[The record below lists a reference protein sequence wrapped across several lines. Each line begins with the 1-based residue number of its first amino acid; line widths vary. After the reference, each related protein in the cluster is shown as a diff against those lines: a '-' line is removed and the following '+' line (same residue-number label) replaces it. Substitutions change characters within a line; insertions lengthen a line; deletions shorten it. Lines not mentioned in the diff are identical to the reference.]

1 MQEDKEEKLQ
11 EGSTS
16 PTFDSK
22 TRIVSIV
29 VLTLM
34 LITIWYMLTLVLL
47 TFILGFVFFRLLRFI
62 NRRGGRVI
70 AEKIPDSLILLVLYL
85 LFIAGLTL
93 VSIRFAPI
101 LASQIT
107 AIAEIFRDFDI
118 ENLRQFLDVR
128 LIEVLSHLDIDSY
141 ISAAGNLLLTWVTWF
156 GGFSINFLLA
166 LLLSFLLLL
175 EKDKLRKFGITLEN
189 SRISFLYAYFM
200 NFGSNFARSFAKV
213 MDVQV
218 LIAFINCVLSTIALS
233 IMGFPQVLGLG
244 IMIFTLG
251 LIPVA
256 GVIVSLIPLS
266 VVAFSLGGFKMV
278 LAVLIMIVVIHAI
291 EAYVLNPKLM
301 SSKTALP
308 VSLVFIILL
317 VAEHYMNVWGLL
329 IGVPLFIFL
338 LNVFEVD
345 YTKAFKPEQSF
356 TEVFRR
362 AIAGKK
368 AKRKATRQK

>member
-1 MQEDKEEKLQ
+1 
-11 EGSTS
+11 
-16 PTFDSK
+16 
-22 TRIVSIV
+22 
-29 VLTLM
+29 
-34 LITIWYMLTLVLL
+34 MLTIVLL

-62 NRRGGRVI
+62 NRRGGRIV

-85 LFIAGLTL
+85 LFIAVLTL

-107 AIAEIFRDFDI
+107 AIAEIFRDFNV
-118 ENLRQFLDVR
+118 ESLRQSLDAR
-128 LIEVLSHLDIDSY
+128 LIEVLSHLDIEYY
-141 ISAAGNLLLTWVTWF
+141 ISAAGSMLLTWVTWF
-156 GGFSINFLLA
+156 GGFSVNFLLA

-175 EKDKLRKFGITLEN
+175 EKDKLQKFGKTLED
-189 SRISFLYAYFM
+189 SRISFIYAYFM

-218 LIAFINCVLSTIALS
+218 MIAFINCVLSMIALS

-266 VVAFSLGGFKMV
+266 VVAFNIGGFTKV

-308 VSLVFIILL
+308 VSLVCIILI
-317 VAEHYMNVWGLL
+317 VAEHYMSVWGLL

-356 TEVFRR
+356 SETFRR
-362 AIAGKK
+362 KIAERK
-368 AKRKATRQK
+368 AKRKAAREKK

>member
-1 MQEDKEEKLQ
+1 MKEEKSQKEHLQ
-11 EGSTS
+11 EE
-16 PTFDSK
+16 PTAQAFDFR

-29 VLTLM
+29 VLTLV
-34 LITIWYMLTLVLL
+34 LITIWYMLTIVLL
-47 TFILGFVFFRLLRFI
+47 TFIIGFVAFRLLRFI
-62 NRRGGRVI
+62 NRRGGRIV
-70 AEKIPDSLILLVLYL
+70 AEKIPDGLILLVLYL
-85 LFIAGLTL
+85 IFIALLTV

-107 AIAEIFRDFDI
+107 AIAEIFRNFDI
-118 ENLRQFLDVR
+118 ESLRQSLDVR
-128 LIEVLSHLDIDSY
+128 LVEVLSHLDIESY

-156 GGFSINFLLA
+156 GGFSVNFVLA

-175 EKDKLRKFGITLEN
+175 EKDKLHKFGITLES

-200 NFGSNFARSFAKV
+200 NFGGNFARSFAKV

-218 LIAFINCVLSTIALS
+218 TIAFINCVLSMIALS

-244 IMIFTLG
+244 IMIFTFG

-256 GVIVSLIPLS
+256 GVIISLIPLS
-266 VVAFSLGGFKMV
+266 VVAFNIGGFTKV

-291 EAYVLNPKLM
+291 EAYILNPKLM
-301 SSKTALP
+301 SSKTSLP

-317 VAEHYMNVWGLL
+317 VAEHYLQVWGLL

-345 YTKAFKPEQSF
+345 YAKAFKPEQSF
-356 TEVFRR
+356 TEVFRS
-362 AIAGKK
+362 AIARMK
-368 AKRKATRQK
+368 ARKRDK

>member
-1 MQEDKEEKLQ
+1 MKEEKLQ
-11 EGSTS
+11 EDAA
-16 PTFDSK
+16 PPAFDFR
-22 TRIVSIV
+22 TRTVSIV
-29 VLTLM
+29 VLTLV
-34 LITIWYMLTLVLL
+34 LITIWYMLTIVLL
-47 TFILGFVFFRLLRFI
+47 TFVMGFVFYRLLRFI
-62 NRRGGRVI
+62 NRRGGRVV
-70 AEKIPDSLILLVLYL
+70 AEKIPDGLLLLVLYL
-85 LFIAGLTL
+85 LFIAMLTL
-93 VSIRFAPI
+93 VGIRFAPT

-107 AIAEIFRDFDI
+107 AIAEIFRNFDI
-118 ENLRQFLDVR
+118 ESLRQSLDVR
-128 LIEVLSHLDIDSY
+128 LVEVLSYLDIASY

-156 GGFSINFLLA
+156 GGFSVNFVLA

-175 EKDKLRKFGITLEN
+175 EKDKLKKFGETLEN

-200 NFGSNFARSFAKV
+200 SFGSNFARSFAKV

-218 LIAFINCVLSTIALS
+218 MIAFINSVLSMIALS
-233 IMGFPQVLGLG
+233 IMGFPQVFGLG

-256 GVIVSLIPLS
+256 GVIISLIPLS
-266 VVAFSLGGFKMV
+266 VVAFNIGGFTKV

-291 EAYVLNPKLM
+291 EAYILNPKLM

-317 VAEHYMNVWGLL
+317 VAEHYLNVWGLL

-356 TEVFRR
+356 SDTFRR
-362 AIAGKK
+362 AIAGTRT
-368 AKRKATRQK
+368 KRKREK

>member
-1 MQEDKEEKLQ
+1 
-11 EGSTS
+11 
-16 PTFDSK
+16 
-22 TRIVSIV
+22 
-29 VLTLM
+29 
-34 LITIWYMLTLVLL
+34 
-47 TFILGFVFFRLLRFI
+47 
-62 NRRGGRVI
+62 
-70 AEKIPDSLILLVLYL
+70 
-85 LFIAGLTL
+85 

-107 AIAEIFRDFDI
+107 DIAEIFRNFDI
-118 ENLRQFLDVR
+118 ESLRQSLDAR
-128 LIEVLSHLDIDSY
+128 LIEVLSHLDVESY
-141 ISAAGNLLLTWVTWF
+141 IGAAGNLLLTWVTWF
-156 GGFSINFLLA
+156 GGFSVNFVLA

-200 NFGSNFARSFAKV
+200 NFGGNFARSFAKV

-244 IMIFTLG
+244 IMIFVLG

-256 GVIVSLIPLS
+256 GVILSLIPLS
-266 VVAFSLGGFKMV
+266 VVAFNIGGFSKV

-291 EAYVLNPKLM
+291 EAYILNPKLM

-317 VAEHYMNVWGLL
+317 VAEHYMSVWGLL

-338 LNVFEVD
+338 LSVFEVD
-345 YTKAFKPEQSF
+345 YMGAFKPEESLF
-356 TEVFRR
+356 APIRPAV
-362 AIAGKK
+362 AGKK
-368 AKRKATRQK
+368 AGKNASRRTRER